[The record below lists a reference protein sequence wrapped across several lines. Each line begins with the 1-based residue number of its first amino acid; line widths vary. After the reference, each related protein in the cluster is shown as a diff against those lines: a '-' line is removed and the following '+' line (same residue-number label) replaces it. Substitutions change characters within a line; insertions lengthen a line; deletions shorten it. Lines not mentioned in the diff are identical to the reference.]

1 MKQSYEQ
8 TPTII
13 ASSVFLVLILLLVA
27 SAIIWANKA
36 QLDEVT
42 RGSGRVIPSRQVQII
57 QNLEGGILSELLVR
71 EGDVVQQNEVL
82 LKLDDTTFAST
93 FRENQAR
100 RAALRAQLQRLH
112 AEVNGSEA
120 LEFDGLRDKSAMAAE
135 RALFRARKTE
145 YKSKIA
151 VLERQAQQRRQE
163 IVELKSRVVNIQ
175 NSLDLAK
182 EEQEILKPMVAK
194 GVTSRIELIRAER
207 QTSELKQALEGA
219 KLAIPRARSSLDEV
233 IRRIEEHGASFV
245 SQGRAELAQVRLRLA
260 VIEQSIATA
269 SDRVRR
275 TEVRSPVYGTV
286 KRVMIK
292 TLGGV
297 VRPGMDLVEV
307 VPLDDTLLIEARV
320 RPSDVAFLRPGLAVK
335 VRLTAYDF
343 ATYGSLEGNLEQI
356 SADALVDELGESFF
370 LATVRTKQNY
380 LLKGDAKLPIIPGM
394 IAEIDILTGQRTV
407 LEYFMEPINRVQEY
421 AFREP

>member
-1 MKQSYEQ
+1 M
-8 TPTII
+8 T
-13 ASSVFLVLILLLVA
+13 
-27 SAIIWANKA
+27 
-36 QLDEVT
+36 
-42 RGSGRVIPSRQVQII
+42 VQII
-57 QNLEGGILSELLVR
+57 QNLEGGILSELLVS
-71 EGDVVQQNEVL
+71 EGDVVQQNAVL
-82 LKLDDTTFAST
+82 LKLDDTNFAST

-100 RAALRAQLQRLH
+100 RAALRAQLQRLN
-112 AEVNGSEA
+112 AEVNGLRS
-120 LEFDGLRDKSAMAAE
+120 LEFDERLDKSAMAAE
-135 RALFRARKTE
+135 RALFQARKAQYNST
-145 YKSKIA
+145 IA
-151 VLERQAQQRRQE
+151 VLERQAEQRRQE

-219 KLAIPRARSSLDEV
+219 QLAMPRARSSLDEV
-233 IRRIEEHGASFV
+233 MRRIEEHQASFV

-260 VIEQSIATA
+260 VIEQAIATV

-286 KRVMIK
+286 KRIMVK

-297 VRPGMDLVEV
+297 VQPGMDLVEI
-307 VPLDDTLLIEARV
+307 VPLDDTLLVEARV
-320 RPSDVAFLRPGLAVK
+320 RPSDVAFLRPGQAVK

-343 ATYGSLEGNLEQI
+343 ATYGALEGNLEKI

-370 LATVRTKQNY
+370 LVTIRTEQSH
-380 LLKGDAKLPIIPGM
+380 LLKGTTKLPIIPGM

-407 LEYFMEPINRVQEY
+407 LRYFMELLNRVREH